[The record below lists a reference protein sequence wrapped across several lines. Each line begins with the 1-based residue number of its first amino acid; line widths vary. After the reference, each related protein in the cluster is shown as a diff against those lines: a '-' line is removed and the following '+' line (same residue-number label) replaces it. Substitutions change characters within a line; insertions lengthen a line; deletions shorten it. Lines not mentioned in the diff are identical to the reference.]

1 MEKRQG
7 KMKSKTRW
15 SSEIKEFAKGL
26 YVSWPGDEHSA
37 MAACIKGLRRLDD
50 VPSKATL
57 YRWAVKGKWEEERQS
72 RIKASIVDAAAE
84 GLVRKPA
91 DIDPNE
97 LVGLLTHIIRHEL
110 DEGLTDNASLRKVQ
124 DRLEQALT
132 ADIRPHNLAQLAH
145 AFADTTRAKGKR
157 GSLAAR
163 VLQAFATALDAL
175 ARREEAR
182 ARADADGHICSA
194 LAGAGGAI
202 NPRCPLLV
210 ADDDDE
216 NLS

>member
-15 SSEIKEFAKGL
+15 SPEIKEFAKGL

-37 MAACIKGLRRLDD
+37 MAACIKGLRRRLDD

-110 DEGLTDNASLRKVQ
+110 DEGLVDNASLRKVQ

-182 ARADADGHICSA
+182 ARADADGHKSPVSS
-194 LAGAGGAI
+194 LSGG
-202 NPRCPLLV
+202 
-210 ADDDDE
+210 
-216 NLS
+216 